1 MISVF
6 RNVYKLFDKITQ
18 RHSLTGDSINVLYYV
33 TLSQKHAGCIYPIDF
48 YAENDDVISWT
59 RRISNLVKQNN
70 PEGAIGLFKMML
82 LSDQKPNYVTVL
94 SVSRAFGALNFEK
107 LIKMVHGLVTKMGFE
122 SEVAVLTSVLG
133 FYWNHDLRVARKL
146 FEEISSKDVVLWSAM
161 VAACVKNEQ
170 YMEAVEYFREM
181 QLNGVKPNHVSVVSI
196 LPACSYVSGGLS
208 LGKGIHGFSLKRV
221 FISFTNVQN
230 SLVDMYA
237 KCGNLEASIGVFN
250 GIWKKDLISWRTVIH
265 GCVVNEGAR
274 KALNIFSMMQSC
286 CFEPDETILRDTI
299 MALLQAKETKDGQSF
314 HCYIMKKGFLD
325 FAFIG
330 TALLHMYAKFGDL
343 GTARDLFDQLNHKD
357 LIAWS
362 AMISLYSQGGE
373 PYNALNTFKQM
384 QSKNEKP
391 NEFTFGGLLQAC
403 SSMEAQEF
411 GESIHAHLIK
421 AGYLSNTNL
430 TSALI
435 DLYCKFGT
443 IKQGKALFDELA
455 TKDLICWSSMIKGY
469 GVNGYGDEALKIFS
483 KMLDCGVM
491 PNDVVFIS
499 VLSACSQRG
508 RECEGWNWF
517 YSMKEKYGITPKL
530 AHYACM
536 VDLLSRRGNVEEA
549 LDFVKKMPVEP
560 DKRIWGTLLAGCRSA
575 HGSIETAEFVVE
587 RLSTL
592 DPKNTTYHMIL
603 FDLYADEGRWEDV
616 EKLRKL
622 VDENESRKAFGLA

>member
-1 MISVF
+1 
-6 RNVYKLFDKITQ
+6 
-18 RHSLTGDSINVLYYV
+18 
-33 TLSQKHAGCIYPIDF
+33 
-48 YAENDDVISWT
+48 
-59 RRISNLVKQNN
+59 
-70 PEGAIGLFKMML
+70 ML

-94 SVSRAFGALNFEK
+94 SVSRAFGALNCEE
-107 LIKMVHGLVTKMGFE
+107 LIKMVHGFVTKMGFE

-133 FYWNHDLRVARKL
+133 FYWNHDIRVARKL
-146 FEEISSKDVVLWSAM
+146 FVEISSKDVVLWSAM
-161 VAACVKNEQ
+161 VAAFVKNEQ

-181 QLNGVKPNHVSVVSI
+181 QHNGVKPNHVSVVSI

-208 LGKGIHGFSLKRV
+208 LGKVIHGFSIKRV

-265 GCVVNEGAR
+265 GCIVNEGAR
-274 KALNIFSMMQSC
+274 KALSIFSLMQSC

-299 MALLQAKETKDGQSF
+299 MALLQAKETKVGQSF

-325 FAFIG
+325 FTFIG
-330 TALLHMYAKFGDL
+330 TALLHMYAKFGDV

-362 AMISLYSQGGE
+362 AMISIYAQGGQ

-421 AGYLSNTNL
+421 AGYLSNTHL

-499 VLSACSQRG
+499 VLSACSQCGLEYEGTPTYYVIVQCGNQMHRSKVSSVKDDKVWWNEKFSFEYPVSDWKKLTHIKFRIMDLEFLTDGGFVGQTIFHLGGIITEGSDRG
-508 RECEGWNWF
+508 LIEVQPAPFNVVLEDDT
-517 YSMKEKYGITPKL
+517 YKE
-530 AHYACM
+530 
-536 VDLLSRRGNVEEA
+536 
-549 LDFVKKMPVEP
+549 
-560 DKRIWGTLLAGCRSA
+560 RSA
-575 HGSIETAEFVVE
+575 NGVE
-587 RLSTL
+587 RICCAGDRT
-592 DPKNTTYHMIL
+592 
-603 FDLYADEGRWEDV
+603 
-616 EKLRKL
+616 
-622 VDENESRKAFGLA
+622 

>member
-1 MISVF
+1 
-6 RNVYKLFDKITQ
+6 
-18 RHSLTGDSINVLYYV
+18 
-33 TLSQKHAGCIYPIDF
+33 
-48 YAENDDVISWT
+48 
-59 RRISNLVKQNN
+59 
-70 PEGAIGLFKMML
+70 ML
-82 LSDQKPNYVTVL
+82 LSDRKPNYVTVL
-94 SVSRAFGALNFEK
+94 SVSRAFGALNCEE

-133 FYWNHDLRVARKL
+133 FYWNHDMRVARKL
-146 FEEISSKDVVLWSAM
+146 FGEISSKDVVLWSAM

-181 QLNGVKPNHVSVVSI
+181 QHNGVKPNHVSVVSI

-208 LGKGIHGFSLKRV
+208 LGKGIHGFSIKRV

-265 GCVVNEGAR
+265 GCIVNEGAI
-274 KALNIFSMMQSC
+274 KALSIFSLMQSC
-286 CFEPDETILRDTI
+286 CFEPDESILRDTI
-299 MALLQAKETKDGQSF
+299 MALLQAKETKVGQSF

-330 TALLHMYAKFGDL
+330 TALLHMYAKFGDV

-362 AMISLYSQGGE
+362 AMISVYAQGGQ

-384 QSKNEKP
+384 QLKNEKP

-421 AGYLSNTNL
+421 AGYLSNTHL

-435 DLYCKFGT
+435 DLY
-443 IKQGKALFDELA
+443 
-455 TKDLICWSSMIKGY
+455 Y
-469 GVNGYGDEALKIFS
+469 
-483 KMLDCGVM
+483 
-491 PNDVVFIS
+491 
-499 VLSACSQRG
+499 
-508 RECEGWNWF
+508 
-517 YSMKEKYGITPKL
+517 
-530 AHYACM
+530 
-536 VDLLSRRGNVEEA
+536 
-549 LDFVKKMPVEP
+549 
-560 DKRIWGTLLAGCRSA
+560 
-575 HGSIETAEFVVE
+575 
-587 RLSTL
+587 
-592 DPKNTTYHMIL
+592 
-603 FDLYADEGRWEDV
+603 EGRWEDV

-622 VDENESRKAFGLA
+622 VDENESRTAFVFRCSRGHRNMRGVLEVLLVNAEGIRHTNLLGTPTYYVIVQCGNQVHRSKVSSVKDDKVWWNEKFSFEYPVSDWKKSTHIKFRIMDLEFLTDGGFVGQTIFHLGGIITEGSDRGLIEVQPAPFNVVLEDDTYKGQIQIGFKFTVDEEVHMESREFAAQEDAPRQSICRSIFNLWKMSWFRRELFLSGPRQSPSSCSLQRSNSNLFLKES